1 VSTAEKTQESR
12 TRRVKPILVGMLILG
27 AITAAVSGGT
37 FATFNAS
44 TSNDATI
51 TSGTLLLGNKVNAGT
66 ECMST
71 DASLAPPSATITAL
85 NTNACT
91 ALFSTT
97 LNPTQAGV
105 ANLTLKNEGNLNAA
119 TSSLVATACV
129 SAINPI
135 TVNGTAFSGDTVN
148 APLCSILQLV
158 VAEVTVSGGNTL
170 TGAGCVY
177 GLAGGLVPVTN
188 CQYDATKTVS
198 GAAGTTALGAFNAGT
213 SRFFVIGVKFPDTND
228 NRYQGQKATVSVTW
242 TINQ

>member
-1 VSTAEKTQESR
+1 MSTSERTQESR

-51 TSGTLLLGNKVNAGT
+51 TSGTLLLGNTVNAGT

-71 DASLAPPSATITAL
+71 DAGGAPPSATITAA

-91 ALFSTT
+91 ALFNTT
-97 LNPTQAGV
+97 LNPTQSGV

-129 SAINPI
+129 SVINPI

-188 CQYDATKTVS
+188 CQYDVTKTVS
-198 GAAGTTALGAFNAGT
+198 GAAGTTALGAFTAGT
-213 SRFFVIGVKFPDTND
+213 SRFFVVGVNFPNTAD
-228 NRYQGQKATVSVTW
+228 NRYQGQKATVTLTW

>member
-1 VSTAEKTQESR
+1 MSTSEKTQESR

-51 TSGTLLLGNKVNAGT
+51 TSGTLLLGNTVNAGT

-71 DASLAPPSATITAL
+71 NAGGAPPSATITAA

-91 ALFSTT
+91 ALFNTT
-97 LNPTQAGV
+97 LNPTQSGV

-129 SAINPI
+129 STTNPI

-148 APLCSILQLV
+148 APICSILQLV

-188 CQYDATKTVS
+188 CQYDVTKTVS
-198 GAAGTTALGAFNAGT
+198 GAAGTTALGAFTAGT
-213 SRFFVIGVKFPDTND
+213 SRFFVVGVKFPDTND
-228 NRYQGQKATVSVTW
+228 NRYQGQKAAVSLTW
-242 TINQ
+242 TLNQ